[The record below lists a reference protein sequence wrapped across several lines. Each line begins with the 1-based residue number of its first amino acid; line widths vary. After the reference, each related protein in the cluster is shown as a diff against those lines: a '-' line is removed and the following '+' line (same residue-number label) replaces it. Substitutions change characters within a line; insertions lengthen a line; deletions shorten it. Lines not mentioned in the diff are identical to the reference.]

1 MSVKK
6 KIAILIVC
14 LVIGGLVVLALIPS
28 PIDVNGI
35 RVQKGYFAEYVEDE
49 GHTRLRDTYP
59 VSAPISG
66 YLRRVKLEQGDKVR
80 RGDPLFTLEPAPVSA
95 LDPRTRVQARKSV
108 SAARESL
115 EAAKAFHEKF
125 RADARFAEK
134 EYQRY
139 QQLFARNVVP
149 ASEMD
154 TIRNTWERSRFS
166 EREAKAA
173 VEVARY
179 ELENA
184 KALLEVVEG
193 TRAPEDE
200 GILNVLAPVEGV
212 VLSRDRFSEGVI
224 QAGEPILTLGNL
236 ADLEVRVDL
245 LSMDAVR
252 VSVGDR
258 VIIERWGKEI
268 DLEGTVR
275 QVEPSGFKRVSAL
288 GVDEWRVPV
297 LVEIASPPQMWASL
311 GENFRIEA
319 RFVLWEGED
328 VVYVPTSALFRV
340 NETWKVFVV
349 EDGRARLR
357 SVETGR
363 RSGLQT
369 QIPSGL
375 HPDEIVITHPG
386 DHIQDGSRVNVE
398 LRGENITMN

>member
-14 LVIGGLVVLALIPS
+14 LVIVGFVVLALIPS
-28 PIDVNGI
+28 PIDVIGS

-66 YLRRVKLEQGDKVR
+66 YLRRVKLEKGDKVR
-80 RGDPLFTLEPAPVSA
+80 RGDSLFTLEPTPASA
-95 LDPRTRVQARKSV
+95 LDPRTRTQARKSV

-115 EAAKAFHEKF
+115 EAAKAFHEN
-125 RADARFAEK
+125 RRTDARFAEK

-139 QQLFARNVVP
+139 QQLFDRNVVP

-154 TIRNTWERSRFS
+154 MIRNTWERSRFS

-193 TRAPEDE
+193 ARTPEDE
-200 GILNVLAPVEGV
+200 GILNVLAPVDGV

-258 VIIERWGKEI
+258 VIIERWGKDI
-268 DLEGTVR
+268 DLEGRVR

-297 LVEIASPPQMWASL
+297 LLEITSPPEMWVAL

-340 NETWKVFVV
+340 NESWKVFVV

-363 RSGLQT
+363 RSGLRT
-369 QIPSGL
+369 QILSGL
-375 HPDEIVITHPG
+375 HPDEIVITQPG
-386 DHIQDGSRVNVE
+386 DHIEDGSRVNVE
-398 LRGENITMN
+398 LRTANITMN

>member
-6 KIAILIVC
+6 KVAILIVC
-14 LVIGGLVVLALIPS
+14 LVIVGFVVLALIPS
-28 PIDVNGI
+28 PIDVIGS

-80 RGDPLFTLEPAPVSA
+80 RGDSLFTLEPTPASA
-95 LDPRTRVQARKSV
+95 LDPRTRTQARKSV

-115 EAAKAFHEKF
+115 KAAKAFHEN
-125 RADARFAEK
+125 RRTDARFAEK
-134 EYQRY
+134 DYQRY
-139 QQLFARNVVP
+139 QQLFDRSVVP

-154 TIRNTWERSRFS
+154 MIRNTWERSRFS

-193 TRAPEDE
+193 ARTPEDE
-200 GILNVLAPVEGV
+200 GILNVLAPVDGV

-236 ADLEVRVDL
+236 AELEVRVDL

-258 VIIERWGKEI
+258 VIIERWGKDI
-268 DLEGTVR
+268 DLEGRVR

-297 LVEIASPPQMWASL
+297 LVEITSPPEMWVTL

-328 VVYVPTSALFRV
+328 VIYVSTSALFRV
-340 NETWKVFVV
+340 NESWKVFVV

-357 SVETGR
+357 TVKTGR
-363 RSGLQT
+363 RSGLRT
-369 QIPSGL
+369 QILSGL

-386 DHIQDGSRVNVE
+386 DHIEDGSRVNVE
-398 LRGENITMN
+398 LRAENITMN